1 MCLPNVHTF
10 IYNYHP
16 VDTGNVKIAGYT
28 ASLKNCT
35 CWLQIQHTTKKV
47 FPKKVLG
54 SMAIFLLLV
63 NIALA
68 QTIAIDTKSFFTDE
82 QLIEMTMLSDF
93 KALIKGKFK
102 NDYQHHY
109 QPATITCVF
118 PDSSKIMETIEIRPR
133 GNYRREE
140 CIMPPLMV
148 NFKTTNTKTLNR
160 LGTLK
165 LVLPCGNGQYDEQMI
180 LKEYLVY
187 KIYNQLTEKSFRVR
201 LVKIGYRDVK
211 EKIKPH
217 TSYAFFLE
225 DIDDLADRNG
235 CKEIHTL
242 RFNTEATNR
251 EQATL
256 VTLFEYMIGNA
267 DWAIPIYRNI
277 KMIRSK
283 TDSLSKPFAVP
294 YDFDYSGLV
303 SARYAVPP
311 LDLPINSVQQRF
323 YLGFPR
329 TMEELQHTLQI
340 FRNKKNVMDS
350 LILNLQPLEE
360 FHKKQMIKYLDEF
373 FNNTQ
378 KEKDIKELF
387 INNARKE

>member
-1 MCLPNVHTF
+1 M
-10 IYNYHP
+10 
-16 VDTGNVKIAGYT
+16 
-28 ASLKNCT
+28 
-35 CWLQIQHTTKKV
+35 
-47 FPKKVLG
+47 
-54 SMAIFLLLV
+54 
-63 NIALA
+63 
-68 QTIAIDTKSFFTDE
+68 TI
-82 QLIEMTMLSDF
+82 LSDF
-93 KALIKGKFK
+93 NTLIKGKFK
-102 NDYQHHY
+102 KDYQHNY

-118 PDSSKIMETIEIRPR
+118 PDSSKITETIEIRPR
-133 GNYRREE
+133 GHYRREE

-148 NFKTTNTKTLNR
+148 NFNTTNTRTLNE

-165 LVLPCGNGQYDEQMI
+165 LVWPCGNGQYDEQMI
-180 LKEYLVY
+180 LKEFLVY
-187 KIYNQLTEKSFRVR
+187 KIYNQLTEKSLRVR
-201 LVKIGYRDVK
+201 LVKIGYRDIK
-211 EKIKPH
+211 GKIKPH
-217 TSYAFFLE
+217 ASYAFFME
-225 DIDDLADRNG
+225 DIDELAKRNG
-235 CKEIHTL
+235 CKEIHTF

-277 KMIRSK
+277 KLIRNR
-283 TDSLSKPFAVP
+283 TDSLSKPFVVP

-311 LDLPINSVQQRF
+311 LDLPITSVQQRF

-329 TMEELQHTLQI
+329 TMEELQYTLRI
-340 FRNKKNVMDS
+340 FRNKKNAMDS

-360 FHKKQMIKYLDEF
+360 FHKKQMLKYLEEF
-373 FNNTQ
+373 FKNTQ

>member
-1 MCLPNVHTF
+1 MCLANDHIF
-10 IYNYHP
+10 NFSNYRP
-16 VDTGNVKIAGYT
+16 DNAAGVKITGYS
-28 ASLKNCT
+28 AFQKYCT
-35 CWLQIQHTTKKV
+35 YLLQIQFGTKKI
-47 FPKKVLG
+47 LG
-54 SMAIFLLLV
+54 LLMAFFLLLG

-68 QTIAIDTKSFFTDE
+68 QTNTIDNKNFFTEE
-82 QLIEMTMLSDF
+82 QLIEMTILSDF
-93 KALIKGKFK
+93 NALIKGKFK
-102 NDYQHHY
+102 KDYQHNY

-118 PDSSKIMETIEIRPR
+118 ADSSKITETVEIRPR
-133 GNYRREE
+133 GHYRREE

-148 NFKTTNTKTLNR
+148 NFNTTNTRTLSE

-165 LVLPCGNGQYDEQMI
+165 LVWPCGNGQYDEQMI
-180 LKEYLVY
+180 LKEFLVY

-201 LVKIGYRDVK
+201 LVKIRYRDIK
-211 EKIKPH
+211 EKIKTH
-217 TSYAFFLE
+217 TSYAFFME
-225 DIDDLADRNG
+225 DIDELAKRNG
-235 CKEIHTL
+235 CKEIHTF

-277 KMIRSK
+277 KLIRSK
-283 TDSLSKPFAVP
+283 TDSLSKPFAIP

-311 LDLPINSVQQRF
+311 LDLPITSVQQRF

-329 TMEELQHTLQI
+329 TMEELQYTLRI
-340 FRNKKNVMDS
+340 FRNKKNAMDS
-350 LILNLQPLEE
+350 LILHLEPLEE
-360 FHKKQMIKYLDEF
+360 FHKKQMIKYLEEF
-373 FNNTQ
+373 FKNTQ